1 MTRSLIF
8 RALSAAGAPAV
19 LAGLLASA
27 PAPERIPVAG
37 VFTMKYTQQQAL
49 PVSDAAG
56 PVLLLNQSAGTNRN
70 TGSSDY
76 MPGGQVIN
84 REIAELT
91 QGSGPH
97 QGYTTEIQGADTA
110 VARFEGHV
118 TTTLGPDQKPAT
130 RFEGKWTKVSGTGK
144 YEGVAGTGTYTG
156 RMLSPTEYTVEWSG
170 EIVLNRTA
178 SR

>member
-1 MTRSLIF
+1 MSRSTML
-8 RALSAAGAPAV
+8 RALFLLGSPA
-19 LAGLLASA
+19 LAAGLLASA
-27 PAPERIPVAG
+27 PAAERIPVSG
-37 VFTMKYTQQQAL
+37 VFSMKYTQQQAL

-56 PVLLLNQSAGTNRN
+56 PVLLLNQSSGTNRN
-70 TGSSDY
+70 TGRTDY

-91 QGSGPH
+91 RGNGPH
-97 QGYTTEIQGADTA
+97 QGYITETQGADTS
-110 VARFEGHV
+110 VARYEGHV
-118 TTTLGPDQKPAT
+118 ITTLGPDQKPAT

-144 YEGVAGTGTYTG
+144 YEGVAGSGTYAG
-156 RMLSPTEYTVEWSG
+156 RMLSPTEYTVEWTG

>member
-1 MTRSLIF
+1 MSRSMIS
-8 RALSAAGAPAV
+8 RALFAVGAPAV
-19 LAGLLASA
+19 LAGLVAYG
-27 PAPERIPVAG
+27 PAPERIPVSG

-70 TGSSDY
+70 TGTSDY
-76 MPGGQVIN
+76 MPGGEVIN

-91 QGSGPH
+91 QGNGPH
-97 QGYTTEIQGADTA
+97 QGYITEIKGADTS
-110 VARFEGHV
+110 VARYEGHV

-130 RFEGKWTKVSGTGK
+130 RFEGKWTKVSGSGK
-144 YEGVAGTGTYTG
+144 YDGVAGNGTYKG
-156 RMLSPTEYTVEWSG
+156 QMLSPTEYTVQWSG
-170 EIVLNRTA
+170 NIVLNRTA

>member
-1 MTRSLIF
+1 MNRSLIS
-8 RALSAAGAPAV
+8 RALLGAAAPAV

-70 TGSSDY
+70 TGRSDY

-91 QGSGPH
+91 QGNGQH
-97 QGYTTEIQGADTA
+97 RGYITETKGADTS
-110 VARFEGHV
+110 VARYEGQV

>member
-1 MTRSLIF
+1 MTRSLIS
-8 RALSAAGAPAV
+8 RALLAAAAPAV

-37 VFTMKYTQQQAL
+37 VFTMKYTQQHAL

-91 QGSGPH
+91 QGNGPH
-97 QGYTTEIQGADTA
+97 RGYITETRGADTS
-110 VARFEGHV
+110 VARYEGQV

>member
-1 MTRSLIF
+1 MSRSTML
-8 RALSAAGAPAV
+8 RALFALGSPAV
-19 LAGLLASA
+19 VASLLASA
-27 PAPERIPVAG
+27 PAPDRIPVSG
-37 VFTMKYTQQQAL
+37 VFTMKYTQQHAL

-70 TGSSDY
+70 TGRSDY
-76 MPGGQVIN
+76 MAGGEVIN

-91 QGSGPH
+91 RGNGPH
-97 QGYTTEIQGADTA
+97 QGYITDAKGADTT
-110 VARFEGHV
+110 VTRYEGQV

-144 YEGVAGTGTYTG
+144 YEGVAGNGTYTG
-156 RMLSPTEYTVEWSG
+156 RVLSPTEYTVEWRG
-170 EIVLNRTA
+170 DIVLNRTA

>member
-1 MTRSLIF
+1 MTRSLIS
-8 RALSAAGAPAV
+8 RALGAAGATAV

-37 VFTMKYTQQQAL
+37 VFTMKYTQQHAL

-91 QGSGPH
+91 QGNGQH
-97 QGYTTEIQGADTA
+97 RGYITETKGADTS
-110 VARFEGHV
+110 VARYEGQV

-170 EIVLNRTA
+170 EIVLSRTA

>member
-1 MTRSLIF
+1 MSRF
-8 RALSAAGAPAV
+8 RISQALFALGASTMV
-19 LAGLLASA
+19 AGLLASA

-70 TGSSDY
+70 TGKSDY
-76 MPGGQVIN
+76 MAGGQVIN

-91 QGSGPH
+91 QGNGPH
-97 QGYTTEIQGADTA
+97 QGYVTEIQRADTA
-110 VARFEGHV
+110 VTRYEGRV

-130 RFEGKWTKVSGTGK
+130 KFEGKWTKVSGTGR
-144 YEGVAGTGTYTG
+144 YEGVAGNGTYTG

-170 EIVLNRTA
+170 NIVLQRTA